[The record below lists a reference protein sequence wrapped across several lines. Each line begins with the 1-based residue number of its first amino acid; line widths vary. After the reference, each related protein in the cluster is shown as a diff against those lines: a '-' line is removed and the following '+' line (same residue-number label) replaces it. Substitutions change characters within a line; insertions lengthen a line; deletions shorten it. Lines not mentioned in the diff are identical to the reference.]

1 MSTRDLSVL
10 ISVVLI
16 VAMLVIPFPPW
27 LLSILIII
35 NISLALIVLLTT
47 MNMQEPLQFSIFPSL
62 LLLLT
67 LFRLSLNVS
76 TTRSILSHGEGGKVV
91 ETFGNFVVGG
101 NVLVGLVVFIILI
114 IIQFIV
120 ITKGAERVSEV
131 AARFTLDAMPGKQ
144 MSIDADLNAGMITE
158 QDAKHRREKVGRE
171 ADFYGAMDGASKFV
185 KGDAIA
191 GIIIVMI
198 NIIFGI
204 VIGMLQQGM
213 SIQEAASH
221 FTMLT
226 VGDGI
231 VSQMPAL
238 LISTATGIVVTRAAS
253 EGNLG
258 HDITGQLFAYPKL
271 LYVAAGTVLLLG
283 LLTPI
288 GILLTGPI
296 AGLLAFGAYTLSKT
310 DKPSE
315 EEEEILEEEAQAD
328 ELKSPESVV
337 QLLHIDPIEFEFGYG
352 LVPLADAG
360 QGGDLLD
367 RIVMIRRQLA
377 LELGLVIPVVRIR
390 DNIALQPNEYRLKIK
405 GNEVAKGELL
415 LDHYLAMSP
424 TPEDDV
430 IEGIE
435 TIEPSFGLPA
445 KWISE
450 AAKDEADMLGYTVVD
465 PASVVSTHITEKI
478 KQHAHE
484 LVGRQETKQLIDHLK
499 ENYPVL
505 VEEVTPNPLSVGDIQ
520 KVLAKLLREKV
531 SIRNLVTIF
540 ETLADYGRLTTDSD
554 LLTEYARQSLA
565 KQITAQYA
573 REHETLKVITC
584 SGRVEKAIADGVQQT
599 EQGNYLSLDPEV
611 SDSIIRSV
619 AKEAE
624 QLSIRQES
632 AILLCSPAVRMYVK
646 QLLERYFLIFRFF
659 LIMSWKQMLKYRAL
673 EWWIF
678 NENKEIYSRFNAGC
692 REANQKGTRQ

>member
-1 MSTRDLSVL
+1 
-10 ISVVLI
+10 
-16 VAMLVIPFPPW
+16 
-27 LLSILIII
+27 
-35 NISLALIVLLTT
+35 

-67 LFRLSLNVS
+67 LFRLGLNVS
-76 TTRSILSHGEGGKVV
+76 TTRSILSNGDAGKVV
-91 ETFGNFVVGG
+91 ETFGSFVVGG

-144 MSIDADLNAGMITE
+144 MSIDADLNAGMVTE
-158 QDAKHRREKVGRE
+158 QEAKVRREKVARE

-191 GIIIVMI
+191 GIIIVLI
-198 NIIFGI
+198 NVLFGI
-204 VIGMLQQGM
+204 VIGMLQKQM

-221 FTMLT
+221 FTLLS

-231 VSQMPAL
+231 VSQLPAL

-271 LYVAAGTVLLLG
+271 LYVTAGTIFLLG
-283 LLTPI
+283 IFTPI
-288 GILLTGPI
+288 GILLTGPL
-296 AGLLAFGAYTLSKT
+296 ALLLAIGGYMLSKAG
-310 DKPSE
+310 E
-315 EEEEILEEEAQAD
+315 EKEKVEDILEEEAEVD

-337 QLLHIDPIEFEFGYG
+337 HLLDIDPIEFEFGYG
-352 LVPLADAG
+352 LIPLADAN

-415 LDHYLAMSP
+415 LDHFLAMSP
-424 TPEDDV
+424 TGEDDQ
-430 IEGIE
+430 IEGID

-445 KWISE
+445 KWIPESQ
-450 AAKDEADMLGYTVVD
+450 KDQAEMLGYTVVD
-465 PASVVSTHITEKI
+465 PASVVSTHITEQVK
-478 KQHAHE
+478 KHAHE
-484 LVGRQETKQLIDHLK
+484 LIGRQETKQLIDHLK
-499 ENYPVL
+499 ESYPVL
-505 VEEVTPNPLSVGDIQ
+505 VEEVSPNPLSVGDIQ
-520 KVLAKLLREKV
+520 KVLAKLLKEKV

-540 ETLADYGRLTTDSD
+540 ETLADYGKLTTDSD
-554 LLTEYARQSLA
+554 MLTEYVRQALA

-573 REHETLKVITC
+573 KENETLKVVTC
-584 SGRVEKAIADGVQQT
+584 SGRVEKAVAEGIQQT
-599 EQGNYLSLDPEV
+599 EHGNFLSLEPALSEN
-611 SDSIIRSV
+611 IIQSV
-619 AKEAE
+619 AREIE
-624 QLSIRQES
+624 QLSLRQEVP
-632 AILLCSPAVRMYVK
+632 ILLCSPPVRMYVK
-646 QLLERYFLIFRFF
+646 QLLERYFPDLPV
-659 LIMSWKQMLKYRAL
+659 LSY
-673 EWWIF
+673 
-678 NENKEIYSRFNAGC
+678 NEL
-692 REANQKGTRQ
+692 EANVEVQSIGVVDIQ